1 MVQKRKRNKKKTC
14 FFRLIMLVLL
24 VAAAV
29 VAYLVWDSYFK
40 GKDKK
45 ADDGQQVTQQVEE
58 GEKEKP
64 EEVVPEV
71 EEEETGGDVEKKV
84 VQYEGE
90 DPNKSESLSGVVTY
104 AGVNGDK
111 LMIRVNIDQ
120 FLDSGE
126 CALSLVRNG
135 ATIYSDTASVVGG
148 AATATCEGF
157 DVPVGQIGNGDV
169 EIKIVVSANEKTGT
183 INGRAG
189 L

>member
-1 MVQKRKRNKKKTC
+1 
-14 FFRLIMLVLL
+14 MLVLL
-24 VAAAV
+24 VAAATV
-29 VAYLVWDSYFK
+29 VYLVWDSYFK
-40 GKDKK
+40 EKDKK
-45 ADDGQQVTQQVEE
+45 TDNGQQETQRVE
-58 GEKEKP
+58 EKEKEKL
-64 EEVVPEV
+64 EEIVPEAK
-71 EEEETGGDVEKKV
+71 EEESSEDEGKKV

-120 FLDSGE
+120 FLDDGE
-126 CALSLVRNG
+126 CVLSLIQNE

-157 DVPVGQIGNGDV
+157 DVPVGQIGSGDV
-169 EIKIVVSANEKTGT
+169 EIKIIVSASEKTGT
-183 INGRAG
+183 ISGRAE